1 MADRDGKDFTFMSEQ
16 LKKRPFYRKKWFQ
29 KSVSA
34 AALAI
39 LFGTAAG
46 VAFSVV
52 QPWAKKQFGEP
63 QDPAQIYV
71 VQEDTETEAQTET
84 EETEAPPKTVIEEKE
99 LEIYDYKMLYSKMSQ
114 VAEGLSDSVVTVTCE
129 RSGVDWFNEVI
140 ENQTQ
145 TAGLVIAQS
154 DTEYFILNGSQAS
167 AEAERIIVTFSD
179 GSVADA
185 SLRKKDNVTGLSVVC
200 VPKSALEGMEQQPVP
215 VELSGKRIISQG
227 APVIALGTPV
237 GNNPSVSFGMVTS
250 VVDTPVMDSQ
260 YRVLSTDILGS
271 EQGSGILIDLDG
283 KVVGIIAQNFSV
295 NGGQITLS
303 ALAAADLRDLTE
315 DMVYGRVRASVGI
328 TGKEIDEKLSEEF
341 EMPRGIYVRDI
352 AADSPAMYAGIYEAD
367 IIVSIDDEPVETA
380 KDYEEKL
387 KEHEPEEQVKIGI
400 RRAAMDG
407 YVDLE
412 IPVQLGSR

>member
-16 LKKRPFYRKKWFQ
+16 LKKRPFYRKKWFL
-29 KSVSA
+29 KGVSA
-34 AALAI
+34 AALAV
-39 LFGTAAG
+39 LFGAAAG
-46 VAFSVV
+46 VTFSVV

-71 VQEDTETEAQTET
+71 VQEDTETEPPTET

-99 LEIYDYKMLYSKMSQ
+99 LEIADYKLLYSKMSQ

-154 DTEYFILNGSQAS
+154 DTEYFILNGSEA
-167 AEAERIIVTFSD
+167 AEEAERIIVTFSD

-185 SLRKKDNVTGLSVVC
+185 SLRKKDGVTGLSVVS
-200 VPKSALEGMEQQPVP
+200 VPKSELEGLARQPVP
-215 VELSGKRIISQG
+215 AELPGKRIISQG

-237 GNNPSVSFGMVTS
+237 GNNPSISFGMVTS

-260 YRVLSTDILGS
+260 YRVLNTDILGS

-283 KVVGIIAQNFSV
+283 QVAGIIAQSFSV
-295 NGGQITLS
+295 NRDQITLS
-303 ALAAADLRDLTE
+303 ALAAADLRELAE
-315 DMVYGRVRASVGI
+315 DMVYGRMRASVGI
-328 TGKEIDEKLSEEF
+328 TGKEIDEKLSVEF
-341 EMPRGIYVRDI
+341 DMPRGIYVRDV
-352 AADSPAMYAGIYEAD
+352 AADSPAMHAGIYEAD
-367 IIVSIDDEPVETA
+367 IIVSIEGEPVETA
-380 KDYEEKL
+380 KNYEEKL